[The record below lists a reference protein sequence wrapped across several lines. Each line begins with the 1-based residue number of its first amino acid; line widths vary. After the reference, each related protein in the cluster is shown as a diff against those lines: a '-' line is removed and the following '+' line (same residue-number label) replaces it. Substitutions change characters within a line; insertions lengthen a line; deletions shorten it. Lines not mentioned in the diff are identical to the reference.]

1 MAVFIMK
8 KDIYVLFTF
17 AIVLLALVGCGTN
30 EQGEMNEKDLSS
42 SDDSQFVEYG
52 VAGDIIEITA
62 SDNEATAGSIHV
74 KGSDENGAMY
84 TEAVVSITSD
94 TKIYLNEL
102 TDFASLEVG
111 MYVNVFFEGDV
122 KESFPVQATAE
133 QVNIIPDD
141 AK

>member
-1 MAVFIMK
+1 MK
-8 KDIYVLFTF
+8 KMWILFTF

-30 EQGEMNEKDLSS
+30 EEEEINGEEDLSS

-52 VAGDIIEITA
+52 VAGDIVEITP
-62 SDNEATAGSIHV
+62 SDNEDTVGSIQV
-74 KGSDENGAMY
+74 KGPDENGAIH
-84 TEAVVSITSD
+84 TEAVVTITPD
-94 TKIYLNEL
+94 TKIYLNDL

-122 KESFPVQATAE
+122 RESFPVQATAK